1 MLLRQ
6 VRLISWVEPVL
17 EHSVEGA
24 MESPATLD
32 LFYRRT
38 PLHVAERRTE
48 ALAESDATLRDHL
61 RTLMGLISR
70 NLPTVGELGRA
81 CEGVA
86 TWAEDA
92 GYPKTALQFAE
103 AAAAVNPQD
112 PYSAFVAA
120 RTNRVLGENWRAE
133 VLYLRAIRMAY
144 RELNWEVYTRAN
156 LGLGRLLADSGRFRA
171 AADRY
176 RSAARTAMDQ
186 GEEWLAAQTY
196 HDIAVLK
203 FEHGEL
209 EHAAEFALLALET
222 YPRHNERLPVAVHDL
237 VFLYVSEYHYAEVI
251 AILDVL
257 VTLPLR
263 PQDQVLVFGTLART
277 AGSLKDNEKF
287 AQAESRVLALAPHHE
302 VHASA
307 ALLNLAF
314 GARALGHWTLAE
326 QYAKKGVKLAKA
338 RRHKHVLQVGK
349 ELLAAIRRRT
359 EPPAPVP
366 LQEGAPAQVLGKVED
381 FVRKHL
387 RGWRATT
394 WTRKE
399 NQSGVATLGR
409 V

>member
-1 MLLRQ
+1 MPRSADESRLPAIWRRNLSSAIVPSDHCVYENSSSHNPTVRRAAKIGKKRPPRYLPVPPPGDWRELLGELPNTYLASELIMLLRQ
-6 VRLISWVEPVL
+6 ARLISWVEPVL
-17 EHSVEGA
+17 ERPVGEA
-24 MESPATLD
+24 METPATLD
-32 LFYRRT
+32 LFYQRT

-86 TWAEDA
+86 AWAEDE

-251 AILDVL
+251 SILDVL

-307 ALLNLAF
+307 ALL
-314 GARALGHWTLAE
+314 T
-326 QYAKKGVKLAKA
+326 
-338 RRHKHVLQVGK
+338 
-349 ELLAAIRRRT
+349 
-359 EPPAPVP
+359 
-366 LQEGAPAQVLGKVED
+366 
-381 FVRKHL
+381 
-387 RGWRATT
+387 
-394 WTRKE
+394 
-399 NQSGVATLGR
+399 
-409 V
+409 